1 LILGV
6 LLIPMIGSG
15 SSPAGAA
22 DFDKDGYSDLAI
34 GVEWEEVGG
43 HYQAGAVNILYGTA
57 NGISAADDQIWTQ
70 NDLATPDE
78 SENIDHFG
86 QVLAAGDFNGDGA
99 ADLAVGVPGED
110 VDGKLSSGAVQILY
124 GTSPQGFVAM
134 GTQFWHQNSPDVVG
148 VAEEG
153 DLFGSALAVGD
164 FDGDG
169 YDDLAV
175 GAFGESVGAEDSAG
189 AVSVLYGT
197 AVGLSALGNQI
208 WFEGY
213 NGLGGVA
220 EADDWFGA
228 ALAAGDFDGDG
239 RDDLAI
245 GIKSEDMG
253 EGAGLIS
260 DAGRVVVLYGTAT
273 GLSAAGSQSWD
284 DDVHDVVES
293 KDYFGE
299 TLATGDFD
307 GDGYADLAI
316 GTPREDLVLTL
327 DAGRVVIL
335 YGSPGG
341 LTSEGNQGFTL
352 EDYTNNDRY
361 AYALVAGDFNG
372 DGFDELAVGIPYED
386 WYALGNIGAVEIL
399 YGASGGLYRRS
410 GWDDVWSQARAEM
423 VDDAEPGDLFG
434 YALAAGDF
442 DNDGYADLAVG
453 IREEDIGTS
462 GNAGAVQILYGSANG
477 IAVVGTQFWHQDS
490 FEDGYAVE
498 DFAEPDDHFGCALAA
513 IPVKRSPLPPPPPPQ
528 LPTIFLPLVL
538 NNN

>member
-1 LILGV
+1 MILGV

-15 SSPAGAA
+15 PSPAGAA
-22 DFDKDGYSDLAI
+22 DFDKDGYADLAI
-34 GVEWEEVGG
+34 GVKWEEVGG
-43 HYQAGAVNILYGTA
+43 HYRAGAVNILYGTA
-57 NGISAADDQIWTQ
+57 NGISAADDQFWTQ
-70 NDLATPDE
+70 DDLYTADG
-78 SENIDHFG
+78 SENIDYFG

-99 ADLAVGVPGED
+99 ADLAVGVPGQD
-110 VDGKLSSGAVQILY
+110 VDGKLDSGAVQILY
-124 GTSPQGFVAM
+124 GTSPQGFVPT
-134 GTQFWHQNSPDVVG
+134 GTQLWHQDSLSVAG
-148 VAEEG
+148 YAEEA

-169 YDDLAV
+169 HDDLAV
-175 GAFGESVGAEDSAG
+175 GVFGEDIGAEDSAG
-189 AVSVLYGT
+189 AVNVLYGSAT
-197 AVGLSALGNQI
+197 GLSAYGNQI
-208 WFEGY
+208 WYEGH
-213 NGLGGVA
+213 NGLDGVA

-245 GIKSEDMG
+245 GIKSED
-253 EGAGLIS
+253 AGLIS

-316 GTPREDLVLTL
+316 GAPREDLVLTL

-341 LTSEGNQGFTL
+341 LTSEGNQGFCL
-352 EDYTNNDRY
+352 QDYTANDRY
-361 AYALVAGDFNG
+361 AHALAAGDFNG

-386 WYALGNIGAVEIL
+386 WYALGDIGAVEIL

-410 GWDDVWSQARAEM
+410 RWDDVWSQARAEM
-423 VDDAEPGDLFG
+423 VDPAEPGDLFG
-434 YALAAGDF
+434 YALAAGNF
-442 DNDGYADLAVG
+442 DDDNYVDLAVG
-453 IREEDIGTS
+453 IPEEDIGTS

-498 DFAEPDDHFGCALAA
+498 DVAEPDDHFGCALAA
-513 IPVKRSPLPPPPPPQ
+513 IPWTTYRVYLPVM
-528 LPTIFLPLVL
+528 LH
-538 NNN
+538 NN